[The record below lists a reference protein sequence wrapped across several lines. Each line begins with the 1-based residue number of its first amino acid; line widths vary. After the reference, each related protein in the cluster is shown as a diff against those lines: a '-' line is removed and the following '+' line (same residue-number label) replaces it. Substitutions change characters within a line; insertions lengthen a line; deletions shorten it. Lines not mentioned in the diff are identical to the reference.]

1 MRGRGLRIFPD
12 LEAVSREAARRFAA
26 VAGRAVRARGR
37 FTVALPGGS
46 TPVPLFRLLA
56 ASPLRERL
64 PWDRTHVFWADERC
78 VPPDDPAS
86 NYGLARTHLLSRV
99 PLTAPNVHRMR
110 GEDPPAEAAAAFEA
124 DLRAAFGL
132 PEGRRVPRLDL
143 VLLGLGEDGHT
154 ASLFPGSP
162 VLEERERLVAAPF
175 VERLNAHRLT
185 LTLPVLNAARDLL
198 VLVAGAEKAEALRD
212 SFEPPSGPPSL
223 PFHRIA
229 PRSGRL
235 TWLVDAA
242 AAGLLRPARPS
253 PSPA

>member
-1 MRGRGLRIFPD
+1 MKGKGLRILPD
-12 LEAVSREAARRFAA
+12 LKALSREAARRFAA
-26 VAGRAVRARGR
+26 AAERAVRARER
-37 FTVALPGGS
+37 FTVALSGGS

-64 PWDRTHVFWADERC
+64 PWDRTHVFWGDERC

-99 PLTAPNVHRMR
+99 PIPAPNVHRMR
-110 GEDPPAEAAAAFEA
+110 GEDPPDQAAAAYEA
-124 DLRAAFGL
+124 ELRAAFAL
-132 PEGRRVPRLDL
+132 PEDGVPCLDL

-154 ASLFPGSP
+154 ASLFPGTP
-162 VLEERERLVAAPF
+162 ALHEMERLVAAPF
-175 VERLNAHRLT
+175 VERLGAHRLT
-185 LTLPVLNAARDLL
+185 LTLPVLNAARAIL

-212 SFEPPSGPPSL
+212 SLEPPKGARPL

-229 PRSGRL
+229 ARGGRL
-235 TWLVDAA
+235 TWLVDADA
-242 AAGLLRPARPS
+242 ARLLRPARPS